1 MKKKTSLTFLI
12 VLSLAT
18 VALAQNN
25 ISGSSKCGKPDEQH
39 ILEVGDHP
47 NHSLMI
53 DRSKCTWT
61 KPLEIAGTQD
71 KEYVTTESD
80 EIQGNRSRGH
90 GYAVD
95 TMTNGDR
102 AFVRFEGSATSKD
115 GVMQSVEG
123 KWSYVGGTG
132 KLKGL
137 KGKGTYKCKGE
148 TEGSTCDIEGEYAL
162 PGK

>member
-53 DRSKCTWT
+53 VRSKCTWT
-61 KPLEIAGTQD
+61 KPLEIAGMQD
-71 KEYVTTESD
+71 KESLVTAFD
-80 EIQGNRSRGH
+80 EISGNRSRGH
-90 GYAVD
+90 GYVVD
-95 TMTNGDR
+95 TMTNGDK
-102 AFVRFEGSATSKD
+102 AFVRFESSATLKD
-115 GVMQSVEG
+115 GVPQTAEG
-123 KWSYVGGTG
+123 KWTYAGGTG

-137 KGKGTYKCKGE
+137 KGKGTHKCKGE
-148 TEGSTCDIEGEYAL
+148 TEGSTCDIEGEYTL